1 MKTFRKAF
9 SSKKNVA
16 TAAPPPEAAATTTTN
31 TEQKTIGYQYNGA
44 GGVTTLKELPSG
56 DELAAVYGKSGRRR
70 RRSSASNASND
81 HSDAYASGSDYGSTS
96 GRRRRSQQTKNQDLP
111 SPPKASPPPTC
122 GMRPAKLLV
131 RGT

>member
-44 GGVTTLKELPSG
+44 GG
-56 DELAAVYGKSGRRR
+56 KSDIKR
-70 RRSSASNASND
+70 ASQP
-81 HSDAYASGSDYGSTS
+81 
-96 GRRRRSQQTKNQDLP
+96 R
-111 SPPKASPPPTC
+111 
-122 GMRPAKLLV
+122 
-131 RGT
+131 